1 MTTVRLTANAA
12 SLGVYV
18 LRTRTIEEFRRA
30 LAKARAADRTTLVY
44 IETDPLL
51 GAPSSDAWWDVPVA
65 EVAPLS
71 STWDARAA
79 YEKAK
84 ERQRPYR

>member
-1 MTTVRLTANAA
+1 
-12 SLGVYV
+12 V

-30 LAKARAADRTTLVY
+30 LVKARAADRTTLVY

-51 GAPSSDAWWDVPVA
+51 SAPSSDAWWDVPVA
-65 EVAPLS
+65 EVAELA
-71 STWDARAA
+71 STRDARAG

-84 ERQRPYR
+84 ERQRPYL

>member
-1 MTTVRLTANAA
+1 
-12 SLGVYV
+12 
-18 LRTRTIEEFRRA
+18 
-30 LAKARAADRTTLVY
+30 VY

-65 EVAPLS
+65 EVAELA
-71 STWDARAA
+71 STRDARAS

-84 ERQRPYR
+84 ERQRPYL

>member
-1 MTTVRLTANAA
+1 
-12 SLGVYV
+12 V
-18 LRTRTIEEFRRA
+18 LRARTIEEFRRA
-30 LAKARAADRTTLVY
+30 LVRARAADRTTMVY

-65 EVAPLS
+65 EVAGLD
-71 STWDARAA
+71 TTRDARAV

-84 ERQRPYR
+84 ERQRPYL